1 MSSNA
6 EKNLMIVADRLWE
19 SLMELAKIG
28 PGVAGGNNRQ
38 TLTDEDSEA
47 RNLLKSW
54 CDKAGL
60 SISIDA
66 MGSMF
71 AERDVCSEDYPCA
84 PCDALGMTL
93 YQKDFLGNFV
103 NETGLNLEEVQKKF
117 KYLGMCRTCT

>member
-1 MSSNA
+1 M
-6 EKNLMIVADRLWE
+6 W
-19 SLMELAKIG
+19 
-28 PGVAGGNNRQ
+28 NR
-38 TLTDEDSEA
+38 TNDYWVRVECFDSENGGKLPGSD
-47 RNLLKSW
+47 RN
-54 CDKAGL
+54 C
-60 SISIDA
+60 
-66 MGSMF
+66 MF